1 MSKADEM
8 FEDFGSIISEENNI
22 IKYTYILNNEH
33 KILFIKGMKTVT
45 LEGFHSLDMQ
55 ELQAIYK
62 KCKEL
67 RVVR

>member
-1 MSKADEM
+1 MSKADKM
-8 FEDFGSIISEENNI
+8 FEDFGSIMTEENNI
-22 IKYTYILNNEH
+22 IEYTYILNNEH
-33 KILFIKGMKTVT
+33 KILFIKGIKIIT

-55 ELQAIYK
+55 ELQAINE